1 MIMNHSSVLKNI
13 PPLRGAGRCYRF
25 MQHRQLIM
33 DSEQHPPQGGNIL
46 RSSTFIF
53 AILFFF
59 NHAFAQS
66 DQTPGLRKPTV
77 DDDTKF
83 TTVGSIGMTISNFG
97 TIGDGFATQ
106 SPSDQPSCE
115 YPKGSGIE
123 HMFVGGL
130 WVGGRRDDG
139 SVLVTT
145 GAKDIPSLRDVA
157 AGFEFTNT
165 ADPNDVVRQRSSL
178 IENPFYKPEAISHQ
192 DFIADFTDSNVVVP
206 GTTIRIP
213 QHTPIGLAVH
223 LESYAWDFPFADA
236 FVILNYTIK
245 NVGGKNLND
254 VYVSLWADL
263 VVRNVNI
270 TPPRVG
276 ASFYQHKSDG
286 YIDSSRM
293 VYTFDYDG
301 DPGFTDRGLYAAM
314 KHLGATPQ
322 ANDTT
327 YRVRSGYNA
336 WLFRD
341 ASDPVLFSP
350 QTDIDNYEK
359 QRAPL
364 DPITI
369 ASRIKGQKGNFMTML
384 TTGPFKRLAPDSSIN
399 VVFAVICA
407 SKSGDDANFRDTE
420 QSRQNLMT
428 NAFWAQ
434 TAYNGEDRNGNNKLD
449 PGEDIDRDGK
459 LDRYVLPTPPTTP
472 RVKIVPSDREATI
485 YWDRSAEESVDFI
498 SGKKDFEGYRVY
510 RTQLGEDL
518 PGKDLFSSFSLIAE
532 YDSVNGIGYDTGFE
546 LARLPEPITFGE
558 TALNPLTGQTEKIFY
573 HYRLVNKNLL
583 NGWQYAYAVTAFDG
597 GDPEIRLQSLESSR
611 LSNAVRV
618 FPGSTTAEAQR
629 AANAEKDISVG
640 VYPNPYRVQATWDG
654 NLERDR
660 KFYFFNLPASC
671 EVRIYTLAGDL
682 VDSFT
687 HDAATYQGEGIQW
700 TEKFSRGNRVYAGGE
715 HAWDLVTKD
724 DQALASG
731 LYFYTVEDLATG
743 KVQRGRFL
751 VIK

>member
-1 MIMNHSSVLKNI
+1 
-13 PPLRGAGRCYRF
+13 
-25 MQHRQLIM
+25 
-33 DSEQHPPQGGNIL
+33 
-46 RSSTFIF
+46 
-53 AILFFF
+53 
-59 NHAFAQS
+59 
-66 DQTPGLRKPTV
+66 
-77 DDDTKF
+77 
-83 TTVGSIGMTISNFG
+83 
-97 TIGDGFATQ
+97 
-106 SPSDQPSCE
+106 
-115 YPKGSGIE
+115 
-123 HMFVGGL
+123 
-130 WVGGRRDDG
+130 
-139 SVLVTT
+139 
-145 GAKDIPSLRDVA
+145 
-157 AGFEFTNT
+157 
-165 ADPNDVVRQRSSL
+165 
-178 IENPFYKPEAISHQ
+178 
-192 DFIADFTDSNVVVP
+192 
-206 GTTIRIP
+206 
-213 QHTPIGLAVH
+213 
-223 LESYAWDFPFADA
+223 
-236 FVILNYTIK
+236 LNYTIK
-245 NVGGKNLND
+245 NLGGKNLNE

-276 ASFYQHKSDG
+276 SPFYQHKSDG
-286 YIDSSRM
+286 YVDSLRM

-301 DPGFTDRGLYAAM
+301 DPGFTDRGLYAAI

-327 YRVRSGYNA
+327 YRIRSSYNA

-407 SKSGDDANFRDTE
+407 GKFGEDANFRDTE
-420 QSRQNLMT
+420 QSKQNLYT

-449 PGEDIDRDGK
+449 PGEDLDRDGQ

-472 RVKIVPSDREATI
+472 RVTIVPGDREAAI

-518 PGKDLFSSFSLIAE
+518 PGRDLFSSFTLVAE

-546 LARLPEPITFGE
+546 LARLPQPITFGE
-558 TALNPLTGQTEKIFY
+558 TVLNPLTGLQEQIYY

-583 NGWQYAYAVTAFDG
+583 NGWQYAYAVTAFDR

-618 FPGSTTAEAQR
+618 FPGSPTAQAQR
-629 AANAEKDISVG
+629 AASAEKDISVG
-640 VYPNPYRVQATWDG
+640 VYPNPYRVQAAWDG

-660 KFYFFNLPASC
+660 KFYFFNLPANC
-671 EVRIYTLAGDL
+671 EVRIFTLAGDL
-682 VDSFT
+682 VDSFS
-687 HDAATYQGEGIQW
+687 HDAATYQGEGLQW

-731 LYFYTVEDLATG
+731 LYFYTVEDFATG